1 MTAKLLP
8 GGVAMIVAAV
18 AARVA
23 DALQTR
29 NIGQKLTEKRRHRGN
44 DVTAG
49 LRDTFAA
56 AALYDS

>member
-1 MTAKLLP
+1 
-8 GGVAMIVAAV
+8 MIVAAV